1 MGRCS
6 VNYKKYRAM
15 SIYRTYRPQ
24 NFADIA
30 GQEHIKQTLQNE
42 VSGNSLVHAYIFS
55 GPRAVGKT
63 TTARVLTRAIN
74 CLNRKAGTS
83 EPCNECDACT
93 AIRDNRTLDVI
104 EIDAA
109 SHTGVDNVRDNI
121 ISAARVGRAGLAW
134 KVFIIDEVHM
144 LSTSAFNA
152 LLKILEEPPSFVL
165 FILAT
170 TELHKVPATVV
181 SRCQRFDFKK
191 IAPDAMR
198 TRLERICSLE
208 KKRIDPAVLDA
219 VVRLS
224 NGYLRDAESLLG
236 QVLSL
241 DEKHIDAEKAAI
253 VLPLG
258 SLGLVKKFISSLI
271 AKDAKEAL
279 HALDSAI
286 ENGVDLGVLC
296 ADILEFLRTLLL
308 IKAGVK
314 DIISESENEIQERET
329 LCAPLSEAD
338 VLAMLE
344 YLLAA
349 QRDMRYSSLPQLP
362 LEIAIAKMSGIIPT
376 AP

>member
-1 MGRCS
+1 
-6 VNYKKYRAM
+6 M

-42 VSGNSLVHAYIFS
+42 VAGNSLVHAYIFS

-83 EPCNECDACT
+83 EPCNECDACI

-198 TRLERICSLE
+198 ARLERICSLE
-208 KKRIDPAVLDA
+208 KKKVDPAVLDA

-241 DEKHIDAEKAAI
+241 DEKYIDAEKAVI

-258 SLGLVKKFISSLI
+258 SLGLVKKFVSSLI

-286 ENGVDLGVLC
+286 ESGVDLGVLC

-308 IKAGVK
+308 IKAGVS
-314 DIISESENEIQERET
+314 DIISESENEIQEREA

-338 VLAMLE
+338 ILSMLE
-344 YLLAA
+344 YFLAA

-362 LEIAIAKMSGIIPT
+362 LEIAIAKMCGIIST
-376 AP
+376 